1 MFEDGPK
8 ENDVLSITDHVSISI
23 EKDII
28 KKYVRR
34 IYKLKKNNGELE
46 EH

>member
-1 MFEDGPK
+1 MFEDGPNG
-8 ENDVLSITDHVSISI
+8 NDVLSITDKVSISI

-34 IYKLKKNNGELE
+34 VYKLKNNGEFE